1 MQIIGIR
8 EPGQETS
15 WQTHVERKVTRTARN
30 DTGKESTNT
39 INPPTK
45 LRLIRPIEWI
55 GPANGRK
62 VSPNSRGESFSPL
75 RRSLPRS
82 LISRGGKGKRGKKK
96 KEKRNKERRKSGQI
110 GGMIS
115 VVFCRY
121 QWRLV
126 KRCSGLGVY
135 WSNDH
140 NGITIGTWPAQIL
153 RVAPIRFLRV

>member
-96 KEKRNKERRKSGQI
+96 GEKEQRKTKKWTDRGNDI
-110 GGMIS
+110 GGILSIPVTPCKTMQ
-115 VVFCRY
+115 RT
-121 QWRLV
+121 WRLLI
-126 KRCSGLGVY
+126 K
-135 WSNDH
+135 
-140 NGITIGTWPAQIL
+140 
-153 RVAPIRFLRV
+153 